1 MKKLLILLGLA
12 KSEKPVKQYEPSV
25 HGYKDL
31 YEEDQAL
38 YDLCRS
44 YLLDYAQ
51 EWDDEAHKQE
61 ELKHILSFVRI
72 PFKTPREREL
82 KLLKRDFKRELN
94 KVNPNLGEADGGY
107 KLAVVHIANILLQFK
122 RKSKNLRK
130 KLNQI

>member
-1 MKKLLILLGLA
+1 MRKLLILLGLVKA
-12 KSEKPVKQYEPSV
+12 ENPVTQYEASA

-51 EWDDEAHKQE
+51 TWDDEAHKQE

-72 PFKTPREREL
+72 PFKMPRDRAM
-82 KLLKRDFKRELN
+82 KVLKRDFKRELN
-94 KVNPNLGEADGGY
+94 NVNTNLGEADGGY
-107 KLAVVHIANILLQFK
+107 KIAVVHIANILLTFK
-122 RKSKNLRK
+122 EKSKKLR
-130 KLNQI
+130 NS